1 MAEAPKLHSD
11 VLERLQQDVVLSETA
26 RELVLA
32 ALLGEVEVRLGGKT
46 PAAPATESAEP
57 EDPAR
62 AYIDAVRVQGFRGV
76 GPSAELALSPGPGL
90 TLVVGRNG
98 SGKSSFAEALELLL
112 TGDNQRWSSKR
123 SRVWKDGWRNLH
135 EPDVTKIEA
144 TLLIDGQAGPYVASR
159 QWSANDTLEAGE
171 ATITHAHKRKTGP
184 LSQLGWA
191 TPLATYRPFLSYNE
205 LGSMLEEGPSKLFDT
220 LASILGLEEL
230 VAAADALKDARG
242 SRSKIHKKAKD
253 KLKELRASLKAHPDE
268 RAAKCLETTKGT
280 KWNLDAVEGLV
291 AGGAV
296 SEADSTVARLRELT
310 QLQGPNPERVSEIV
324 AQLRQAVQD
333 RQSLAGTDADK
344 ARRRAEI
351 LDKALE
357 LHRHDGDGD
366 CPVCGRSSALNE
378 VWHCQAEAEA
388 QALRKE
394 AAAAEKA
401 HRALR
406 DAERV
411 AQAAAT
417 PLPPSLLMASELGV
431 DADAVQ
437 LAWSG
442 WHQVSS
448 STGEELANHLE
459 TQASELNLALELFRE
474 QAQQKLA
481 KREDQWRS
489 MALSL
494 AEWLPAARQMQSE
507 TETVKH
513 LKAAEDWVRTTT
525 TAIRNERFQPIK
537 EKVKG
542 IWELLRT
549 RSSVELEDVTFKGKA
564 TSRKVSLDVTV
575 DGTEGAALGVMSQG
589 ELHSLALA
597 LFLPR
602 ATLEASPFRFLVI
615 DDPVQSMDPA
625 RVDGLAKVLG
635 EVAID
640 RQVVVFTHDDR
651 LPDAVRRLEVPATIV
666 EVLRREGSL
675 VELRKVQNPMR
686 QYLDDAFSLVSTKDL
701 PKIARERVVPSLCR
715 HSLEAACL
723 DVVRRRHL
731 TRGDSHESVEE
742 LFDTHTKLVPRL
754 ALALFDDAEKASDVY
769 NGIKNRFGPW
779 QIHTVKLCNEGA
791 HKGFPGGDAL
801 SFVRNV
807 DKLAG
812 ELVKLA

>member
-1 MAEAPKLHSD
+1 
-11 VLERLQQDVVLSETA
+11 
-26 RELVLA
+26 
-32 ALLGEVEVRLGGKT
+32 
-46 PAAPATESAEP
+46 
-57 EDPAR
+57 
-62 AYIDAVRVQGFRGV
+62 
-76 GPSAELALSPGPGL
+76 
-90 TLVVGRNG
+90 
-98 SGKSSFAEALELLL
+98 
-112 TGDNQRWSSKR
+112 
-123 SRVWKDGWRNLH
+123 
-135 EPDVTKIEA
+135 
-144 TLLIDGQAGPYVASR
+144 
-159 QWSANDTLEAGE
+159 
-171 ATITHAHKRKTGP
+171 
-184 LSQLGWA
+184 
-191 TPLATYRPFLSYNE
+191 
-205 LGSMLEEGPSKLFDT
+205 MLEEGPSKLFDA

-448 STGEELANHLE
+448 STGEELA
-459 TQASELNLALELFRE
+459 
-474 QAQQKLA
+474 
-481 KREDQWRS
+481 KREDQWRP

-549 RSSVELEDVTFKGKA
+549 RSSVELEDVTFEGKA

-723 DVVRRRHL
+723 DVVRRRRL
-731 TRGDSHESVEE
+731 IRGDSHE
-742 LFDTHTKLVPRL
+742 
-754 ALALFDDAEKASDVY
+754 
-769 NGIKNRFGPW
+769 
-779 QIHTVKLCNEGA
+779 GA
-791 HKGFPGGDAL
+791 RQDCEMRIYHHAT
-801 SFVRNV
+801 RR
-807 DKLAG
+807 
-812 ELVKLA
+812 